1 MDTKIKKKVQYSHI
15 SEKLQFLDIV
25 FVSSNFYKHALG
37 KKTSPCAS
45 WDKTKALRC
54 FKINQCKFLSV
65 ETTQIYILVWD

>member
-15 SEKLQFLDIV
+15 SEKLQFWDIV

-37 KKTSPCAS
+37 KKHHRVHLETN
-45 WDKTKALRC
+45 KALTC